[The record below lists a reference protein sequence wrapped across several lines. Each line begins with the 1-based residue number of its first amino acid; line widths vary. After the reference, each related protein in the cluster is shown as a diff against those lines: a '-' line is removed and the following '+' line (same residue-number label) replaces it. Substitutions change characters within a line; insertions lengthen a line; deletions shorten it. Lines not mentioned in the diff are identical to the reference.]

1 MLNLWP
7 VTMGR
12 RQLLKRGGAFG
23 GAGLFSGLTLSQ
35 VLAACS
41 DDSSAGR
48 STTAAPPPTTGAP
61 GAGYGPLIEQGD
73 LHLPEG
79 FRYVKFDVAGST
91 MSDGN
96 PLPGAHDGT
105 GLFVGRDGII
115 TLVRN
120 QEMDPDGEP
129 TYVPVARTSPYDPAG
144 NGGATITRWDPGTE
158 QVVENFVALSGTIAN
173 CGGGAT
179 PWGTWLSGEETTDDL
194 DRPHGYVFEIAA
206 DATGPAAS
214 TPITA
219 MGRLTH
225 EAAVV
230 DPATGAVYLTEDNGD
245 PGDGF
250 YQYLP
255 DRSGAFGALAAGG
268 RLRMLKVKG
277 EDGFDTATGQAAGA
291 SYACEWV
298 DIGEP
303 DPAGAPDDPAA
314 VYGQGAEQGAANFL
328 GLEGA
333 FFLDGALVMSAS
345 DGGDAELGQVWRFTP
360 DGVDGGTLDL
370 LYEST
375 DESVLFNPDSI
386 VISPRGGILLCE
398 DGDSEDSPD
407 APPGY
412 LRVLTADGR
421 IEDFC
426 RPAIQLDLHAHNI
439 NGDPEDQQPAG
450 AMGYSEFSGPNF
462 TPDGRWLFVHL
473 QYPGATYAIT
483 GPWERGA
490 L

>member
-1 MLNLWP
+1 MAAM
-7 VTMGR
+7 TIGR
-12 RQLLKRGGAFG
+12 RDLFKRGGALT
-23 GAGLFSGLTLSQ
+23 GASLFSGLTLSQ

-41 DDSSAGR
+41 DDAPGTATSP
-48 STTAAPPPTTGAP
+48 STTAPPAS
-61 GAGYGPLIEQGD
+61 GAGGYGALVENGD
-73 LHLPEG
+73 LFLPEG
-79 FRYVKFDVAGST
+79 FRYVKFDTAGMT

-96 PLPGAHDGT
+96 RLPGAHDGT
-105 GLFVGRDGII
+105 GLFVMSGGVV

-129 TYVPVARTSPYDPAG
+129 TYVPVSGTAPYDPAG
-144 NGGATITRWDPGTE
+144 NGGVTITRWDPAAE
-158 QVVENFVALSGTIAN
+158 AVLEHFVALSGTIAN
-173 CGGGAT
+173 CGGGVT
-179 PWGTWLSGEETTDDL
+179 PWGTWLSAEETTDEL
-194 DRPHGYVFEIAA
+194 DRPHGYVFEVAA
-206 DATGPAAS
+206 DASGEADPA
-214 TPITA
+214 PITA
-219 MGRLTH
+219 MGRFTH

-230 DPATGAVYLTEDNGD
+230 DPANGAVYLTEDNGE

-255 DRSGAFGALAAGG
+255 ERSGSLGALAAGG
-268 RLRMLKVKG
+268 RLRMLKIKG

-291 SYACEWV
+291 SYPCEWLEI
-298 DIGEP
+298 DEA
-303 DPAGAPDDPAA
+303 DPTDAADSPEA
-314 VYGQGAEQGAANFL
+314 VYAQGAERGAARFL

-333 FFLDGALVMSAS
+333 FFLDGSLVMSAS
-345 DGGDAELGQVWRFTP
+345 DGGDAELGQIWRYTP

-370 LYEST
+370 LYESS
-375 DESVLFNPDSI
+375 DERVLFNPDAI

-407 APPGY
+407 APPGF

-426 RPAIQLDLHAHNI
+426 RPAVQLDLHAHNI
-439 NGDPEDQQPAG
+439 NGDAEDQQPEG
-450 AMGYSEFSGPNF
+450 ALGYSEFSGPTF
-462 TPDGRWLFVHL
+462 SPDGAWLFVHL

-483 GPWERGA
+483 GPWEHGA